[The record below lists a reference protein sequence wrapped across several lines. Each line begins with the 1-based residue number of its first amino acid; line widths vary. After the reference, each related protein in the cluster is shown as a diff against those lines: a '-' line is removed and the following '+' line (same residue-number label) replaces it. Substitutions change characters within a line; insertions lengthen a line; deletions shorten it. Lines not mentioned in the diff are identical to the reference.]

1 MSKTSKVDICWPNNG
16 LLSSQPAPIHQNR
29 GKHGIVSKPTTGS
42 YWRLVDIVDIIDI
55 WHCWHLTN
63 NWQLLAH
70 IWLRCKKR
78 AARDASSPLL
88 GKFDAALFCVP
99 TSCVQWQG
107 NSMLQ
112 WTVFSEHCAVVVV
125 VVACTGRKFTIC
137 NMQCASCTCDSQVV
151 SMLREAPGLTF
162 LAFRPQSSWAPPP
175 FAYLESVN
183 LFPNPP
189 VFDLCD
195 TMAVRAP
202 WEATNI
208 LMQSS

>member
-1 MSKTSKVDICWPNNG
+1 MSKTSKVDSCWPYNG
-16 LLSSQPAPIHQNR
+16 LLSSQPEPIHQNW
-29 GKHGIVSKPTTGS
+29 GKYGIVSNQQLAVTGN
-42 YWRLVDIVDIIDI
+42 LLIIVDI
-55 WHCWHLTN
+55 LTN

-112 WTVFSEHCAVVVV
+112 WTVWSEHCAVVVV

-183 LFPNPP
+183 LFPNPL
-189 VFDLCD
+189 VFYLYD
-195 TMAVRAP
+195 TMAIRAP
-202 WEATNI
+202 NNI